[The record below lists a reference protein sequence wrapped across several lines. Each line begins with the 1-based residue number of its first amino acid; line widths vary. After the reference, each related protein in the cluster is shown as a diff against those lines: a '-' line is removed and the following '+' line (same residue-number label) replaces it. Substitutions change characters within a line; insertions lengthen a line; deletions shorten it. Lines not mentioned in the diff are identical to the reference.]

1 MTKKEFLEKLD
12 KELSILNDK
21 ERKDIIEEYKDTI
34 EEKIKHGQN
43 EEEAVKDFGDIE
55 DLVSDILDAYKIN
68 PEYKDTNFDKFTQ
81 KGEALI
87 KKGAGRLAN
96 MTREFANT
104 IKDNDT
110 EKNLNLAFEI
120 IIKIFCTLI
129 ILAVLT
135 IPFRI
140 FKNLGYSFAETFFSP
155 FSGLIKI
162 ILLLLFIALYFG
174 IALLIIVALF
184 KQYFKKDTIEE
195 INPKENTQLKK
206 ENKKQDKE
214 EKQVK
219 IIKKNGPTI
228 GSVILLI
235 VKIWTVIIIL
245 LPLFFL
251 DFMAVLGLFISIFYW
266 IKGINLLG
274 LTLLL
279 LGVSILC
286 IWFTIIIY
294 NITFSKGKT
303 TIIPFF
309 IGLATTIFG
318 ILFFI
323 DMITNIEYIDEAPIN
338 FKKETEIK
346 EYQTDKNV
354 YIDFRLQGKMNK
366 TIDETLPDNTFKLKL
381 TYDKD
386 STKIDIYNDINYNF
400 TDNECLSL
408 DKNHLCQKPYNY
420 FSINYD
426 YVDGYNNEKQRYNDF
441 INNLK
446 ENKVYNYEKLS
457 EINIE
462 IIANTKTMNL
472 IETF

>member
-87 KKGAGRLAN
+87 KKGAGKLAD

-195 INPKENTQLKK
+195 INSKENTQLKK

-294 NITFSKGKT
+294 NLTFSKGKT

-338 FKKETEIK
+338 LKKETEIK

-354 YIDFRLQGKMNK
+354 YIDFRLHGKMNK
-366 TIDETLPDNTFKLKL
+366 TILQYPPVRKC
-381 TYDKD
+381 
-386 STKIDIYNDINYNF
+386 SVRKI
-400 TDNECLSL
+400 LL
-408 DKNHLCQKPYNY
+408 
-420 FSINYD
+420 
-426 YVDGYNNEKQRYNDF
+426 
-441 INNLK
+441 
-446 ENKVYNYEKLS
+446 
-457 EINIE
+457 
-462 IIANTKTMNL
+462 
-472 IETF
+472 